1 MAALNALRAEVQ
13 LVSQNNSTVM
23 QALHYLTTP
32 APVPSPPTPPPPP
45 AVHTASSVQGLIK
58 LSEVKEFDGKG
69 DVNSFL
75 FQVEDIFSLYH
86 SLSDEQKIVS
96 TSVRLEGLAKAWYR
110 SVRGDPS
117 LFLSWSTFTA
127 GLRAAFRTK
136 SEVAKARDQLH
147 DASQKANQ
155 TALSFATQLRHLF
168 LQIPNITEDEQLDRF
183 RRGLHPTLRAMVDI
197 HAPET
202 FANAVN
208 IAVAHDS
215 AYRDAGMSTAVPMQ
229 LGTMK
234 QSRTPWHRNSQPA
247 TPSTRPAAYTAA
259 PAKPKPE
266 WRPLTAEEKEQ
277 YTANNKCTFCRKEG
291 HILRDCTHP
300 KKNRYRDGLS
310 SAADQADADLL
321 IFAGSYKGHP
331 TRILIDGG
339 ATASFIDTDF
349 CTRHAVDTATK
360 HDPDWIRLADG
371 HQQESTAL
379 IPDARIRMSTYK
391 GKQTLHCTKLHGFDI
406 ILGKPWLAELNPH
419 IDWKRNIM
427 TFKHGGKRHTL
438 RAPPPPR
445 DPDRDRYTI
454 STSGLYAAVRTKQP
468 MFLVNITPA
477 DTAPAEKHPHQVM
490 DCTTILQDYASVFPD
505 DLPAGLPPQR
515 AVDHHIDLEPSH
527 RPPVRATYNMST
539 CELAELKK
547 QITEMQ
553 EKGFIRPSTSPY
565 GAGVLFVRKK
575 DGSFRMCVDYR
586 PLNRITVKN
595 KYPLPRVDNLLDRLH
610 GATVF
615 SKIDLRQG
623 YHQIRIAPEDIPKTA
638 FRTRYGHFEFT
649 VLPFGLCNAPAT
661 FQRLMNDIFR
671 KELDDCVIVYLDD
684 ILIFSRNQQEH
695 AQHLRRVLD
704 LLQEHKL
711 YAKLSKCEFG
721 LDKTEF
727 LGHIISSA
735 GIACD
740 PAKVAAVE
748 TWPVPTTV
756 HDVRSFLGLANFYRR
771 FIKNFSDIAAPLTA
785 LTQADGHDKQG
796 KVTWTSTQ
804 QSAFDALKHAL
815 TTAPVLI
822 APDPTQPY
830 TLRCDASG
838 IGIGAV
844 LTQGTGPAERV
855 VAYHSRKLLPAERN
869 YPTHEQ
875 ELLSLVEALK
885 VWRHYLL
892 GVNFTLLTDN
902 WANKHLQT
910 QPRLDSKRQARWMEV
925 LQQYNCQID
934 HIPGKH
940 NVVADA
946 LSRRPD
952 YHVYAH
958 IMQLHTLKSGTAQ
971 GAEHSHVSVTQQ
983 ILSTVGTTAA
993 ADAQYQH
1000 HFAAVLAG
1008 KARQFEIE
1016 GSLLYHTGR
1025 GLRRLY
1031 IPAGPLRTDLLR
1043 EAHDIPISGHLGRD
1057 KTYHRLSRHFFWPR
1071 MSASVHDYVRTCNSC
1086 QRSKTNTSKPIGL
1099 LQPLPIPQHRWE
1111 QVSMDLIT
1119 QLPVSSAGNDAI
1131 VVFVDKLT
1139 KMIHAVP
1146 TTTSI
1151 TAPALARLFF
1161 DNVFRLH
1168 GLPKVIVSDRD
1179 PRFTSAFWQELFR
1192 LTGTHLN
1199 MSTANHPQ
1207 TDGQTERANRTLED
1221 MLRNF
1226 VSPHHD
1232 DWDEHLTAA
1241 EFAYNASVQAS
1252 TGFSPFRLNYGQE
1265 PHTPLSLAAP
1275 TAGTASADSETAPAF
1290 LERMARD
1297 ITAAKQH
1304 LLKAQE
1310 RQAKHANAKRTEHTF
1325 HVGDQVYLA
1334 DSFFA
1339 HTSPSNARAEHA
1351 THKFTPRQHGPFKV
1365 LEVVTPV
1372 ALKLQFPEVWKNIHP
1387 VVHVSHVKLHNDG
1400 SALFPTRNPA
1410 PPPDPDIIDG
1420 EAHYE
1425 VQEIRNHRFLR
1436 GALQLQ
1442 VKWKGH
1448 PDHENSWLPY
1458 TQLQEDLSKGFLN
1471 KIVKA
1476 YERRT
1481 KQPRAWMKF
1490 KTSNCSLPA
1499 AIASDLPWT
1508 SIVHRVAS
1516 LKMVHKR
1523 SGDWT
1528 VDDIL
1533 NSEDPDDPAATAEPA
1548 PRAEKPAPRA
1558 ERRFTPIPIP
1568 HFAEAPPQA
1577 TARPPPR
1584 KERDFIPPR
1593 QERGTSST
1601 AAQPP
1606 APPQPR
1612 HHPKRQFE
1620 QDCPRCKHY
1629 KQTADQLHAV
1639 NRALEKEKDNLY
1651 ALLKQHTTPQNPA
1664 VHTASSVQGLIKLS
1678 EVKEFD
1684 GKGDVNSFLFQVEDI
1699 FSLYHSLSD
1708 EQKIVSTSVRLEG
1721 LAKAWYRSVR
1731 GDPSLFLSWSTFTAG
1746 LRAAFR
1752 TKSEVAKARDQ
1763 LHDAS
1768 QKANQTALSFATQL
1782 RHLFLQIPNITEDE
1796 QLDRFRRGLHPT
1808 LRAMVDIHAPETFAN
1823 AVNIAVAHD
1832 SAYRDAGM
1840 STAVPMQLGTMK
1852 QSRTPWHRNSQP
1864 ATPSTRPA
1872 AYTAAPAKPK
1882 PEWRPLTAEEKEQ
1895 YTANNKC
1902 TFCRKEGHILRD
1914 CTHPKKN
1921 RYRDGLSSAADQADA
1936 DLLIFAGSYKGHP
1949 TRILI
1954 DGGATASFID
1964 TDFCTRHAVDTAT
1977 KHDPDWIRL
1986 ADGHQQE
1993 STALIPDARIR
2004 MSTYKG
2010 KQTLHCTKLH
2020 GFDIIL
2026 GKPWLAELNPHID
2039 WKRNIMTFKH
2049 GGKRHTL
2056 RAPPPPR
2063 DPDRDRY
2070 TISTS
2075 GLYAAVRTKQPMFL
2089 VNITPADTAPAE
2101 KHPHQVMDCTTILQD
2116 YASVF
2121 PDDLPAGLPPQRAV
2135 DHHIDLEPSHRPPVR
2150 ATYNMSTCELAELK
2164 KQITEMQEKGFIR
2177 PSTSPYGAGVLFVR
2191 KKDGS
2196 FRMCVD
2202 YRPLNRITVK
2212 NKYPLPRV
2220 DNLLDRLHGA
2230 TVFSKID
2237 LRQGYHQIRIAP
2249 EDIPKTAFRTR
2260 YGHFEFT
2267 VLPFGLC
2274 NAPATFQRLM
2284 NDIFRKELDDCVIVY
2299 LDDILIFSRNQQ
2311 EHAQHLRR
2319 VLDLLQEHK
2328 LYAKLSKCEFG
2339 LDKTE
2344 FLGHI
2349 ISSAGIAC
2357 DPAKVAAVETW
2368 PVPTTVHDVRSFLGL
2383 ANFYRRFI
2391 KNFSDI
2397 AAPLTALT
2405 QADGHDKQGKVT
2417 WTSTQQSAFD
2427 ALKHALTTAPVL
2439 IAPDPTQPY
2448 TLRCDASGIGIGAVL
2463 TQGTGPA
2470 ERVVAYHSR
2479 KLLPAER
2486 NYPTHE
2492 QELLSLVE
2500 ALKVWRHYLL
2510 GVNFTLLTDNW
2521 ANKHLQTQPRLDSKR
2536 QARWMEVLQQYNC
2549 QIDHIPGKH
2558 NVVADALSRR
2568 PDYHVYAHIMQ
2579 LHTLKSGTA
2588 QGAEHSHVSVTQQI
2602 LSTVGTTAAADA
2614 QYQHHFAAVLA
2625 GKARQFEIEGSL
2637 LYHTGRGLRRLY
2649 IPAGPLR
2656 TDLLREAHDI
2666 PISGHLGRDKT
2677 YHRLSRHFFWPR
2689 MSASVHDYVRTCNSC
2704 QRSKTNTSKPI
2715 GLLQPLPIP
2724 QHRWE
2729 QVSMDLITQ
2738 LPVSSAGN
2746 DAIVVFVD
2754 KLTKM
2759 IHAVPTTTSITAPA
2773 LARLFFDNVFR
2784 LHGLPK
2790 VIVSDRDPRFTSA
2803 FWQELFRLTGT
2814 HLNMSTANHPQTDG
2828 QTERANRTLED
2839 MLRNFVS
2846 PHHDDWDE
2854 HLTAAEF
2861 AYNASV
2867 QASTGFS
2874 PFRLNY
2880 GQEPHTPL
2888 SLAAPTAGTASADSE
2903 TAPAFLERMARDIT
2917 AAKQHLLKAQE
2928 RQAKHANAKR
2938 TEHTFHVG
2946 DQVYLADSFFAHTS
2960 PSNARAEHATHKFT
2974 PRQHGPFKVLEV
2986 VTPVALKLQ
2995 FPEVWKNIH
3004 PVVHVSHVKL
3014 HNDGSALFPTRNP
3027 APPPDPDII
3036 DGEAHYEVQEIR
3048 NHRFLRGALQLQ
3060 VKWKG
3065 HPDHENSWLP
3075 YTQLQEDLSK
3085 GFLNKIVKAYERRT
3099 KQPRAWMKFKS

>member
-1 MAALNALRAEVQ
+1 PRRPPQAPRSSQAATQPAASEPGPSTPPPAKRSKPAAEPTKGKGKGKAAKEKPAPQPGRWLDRDCNAALNMQRIGESRWRPLELCYWPDQGALPAKGKEYPGLGYKRLRDKPPKAQEQQQQPAEAQDPWPLQAAVGVYDLGPHGLLPHHIRGGQAFLEGEAGRRAVGQRIGESSWRPLELCYWPEQGALPAKGKEYPGLGYKRLRDKPPKAQEQQQQPAEAQNLPSSSKMRICLGLLAVALATLTLPCPPVNASLSKFKLFFGNSPGLVPNTTVAYGEELYRGFHQLEANGDWVVGAHGTKDEKLGAIVAMGVTTFYLAAKVYIEAYHTVPKGICRKIVRFMAWDYFGSWCMFPILFVLGPEGFGHISAYGSVIAHQVLDITSKNIWSMAGHFLRVKLAGEPVEVEEYVDSNEVDPAEMDQVQDKGTQALAHRQSFLVMRNRMQQKGVEVRASLDNSDRDQAENGMGGGAVTMGQWGMGNKAVGDPGAMGLGMVTKAVEEPAEKMGPLEPGRVILCMPDVALVDFWRLQFSSLPAPFEVYPAVGPDMTLQLVQQSLQLGGPSFCDFVLVAPDFLQNASPSGLVRRLKMMGMRVAAYGWQPAGPMRQLVETSNVDGFLEGPTAPHGVNRSQFSALVFRMQQLKKMASMAALGAPPSMLPPTTSQHSTAVLASSVPNPLQSDSIPAAFPGQGLGTPTTANPLFSVMNSSPPSPLSSRPTVLAPMVVHKRSGDWTVDDILNSEDPDDPAATAEPAPRAEKPAPRAERRFTPIPIPHFAEAPPQATARPPPRKERDFIPPRQERGTSSTAAQPPAPPQPRHHPKRQFEQDCPRCKHYKQTADQ
-13 LVSQNNSTVM
+13 LHAVNR
-23 QALHYLTTP
+23 ALEKEKDNLYALLKQHTTP
-32 APVPSPPTPPPPP
+32 QNP

-147 DASQKANQ
+147 EASQKANQ

-952 YHVYAH
+952 YHVTS
-958 IMQLHTLKSGTAQ
+958 ITTL
-971 GAEHSHVSVTQQ
+971 
-983 ILSTVGTTAA
+983 L
-993 ADAQYQH
+993 
-1000 HFAAVLAG
+1000 VLAG

-1111 QVSMDLIT
+1111 QVSLDLIT

-1252 TGFSPFRLNYGQE
+1252 TGFSPFRLNSGQE

-1275 TAGTASADSETAPAF
+1275 TAGAATADSETAPAF

-1442 VKWKGH
+1442 
-1448 PDHENSWLPY
+1448 
-1458 TQLQEDLSKGFLN
+1458 
-1471 KIVKA
+1471 
-1476 YERRT
+1476 
-1481 KQPRAWMKF
+1481 
-1490 KTSNCSLPA
+1490 
-1499 AIASDLPWT
+1499 
-1508 SIVHRVAS
+1508 
-1516 LKMVHKR
+1516 
-1523 SGDWT
+1523 
-1528 VDDIL
+1528 
-1533 NSEDPDDPAATAEPA
+1533 
-1548 PRAEKPAPRA
+1548 
-1558 ERRFTPIPIP
+1558 
-1568 HFAEAPPQA
+1568 
-1577 TARPPPR
+1577 
-1584 KERDFIPPR
+1584 
-1593 QERGTSST
+1593 
-1601 AAQPP
+1601 
-1606 APPQPR
+1606 
-1612 HHPKRQFE
+1612 
-1620 QDCPRCKHY
+1620 
-1629 KQTADQLHAV
+1629 
-1639 NRALEKEKDNLY
+1639 
-1651 ALLKQHTTPQNPA
+1651 
-1664 VHTASSVQGLIKLS
+1664 
-1678 EVKEFD
+1678 
-1684 GKGDVNSFLFQVEDI
+1684 
-1699 FSLYHSLSD
+1699 
-1708 EQKIVSTSVRLEG
+1708 
-1721 LAKAWYRSVR
+1721 
-1731 GDPSLFLSWSTFTAG
+1731 
-1746 LRAAFR
+1746 
-1752 TKSEVAKARDQ
+1752 
-1763 LHDAS
+1763 
-1768 QKANQTALSFATQL
+1768 
-1782 RHLFLQIPNITEDE
+1782 
-1796 QLDRFRRGLHPT
+1796 
-1808 LRAMVDIHAPETFAN
+1808 
-1823 AVNIAVAHD
+1823 
-1832 SAYRDAGM
+1832 
-1840 STAVPMQLGTMK
+1840 
-1852 QSRTPWHRNSQP
+1852 
-1864 ATPSTRPA
+1864 
-1872 AYTAAPAKPK
+1872 
-1882 PEWRPLTAEEKEQ
+1882 
-1895 YTANNKC
+1895 
-1902 TFCRKEGHILRD
+1902 
-1914 CTHPKKN
+1914 
-1921 RYRDGLSSAADQADA
+1921 
-1936 DLLIFAGSYKGHP
+1936 
-1949 TRILI
+1949 
-1954 DGGATASFID
+1954 
-1964 TDFCTRHAVDTAT
+1964 
-1977 KHDPDWIRL
+1977 
-1986 ADGHQQE
+1986 
-1993 STALIPDARIR
+1993 
-2004 MSTYKG
+2004 
-2010 KQTLHCTKLH
+2010 
-2020 GFDIIL
+2020 
-2026 GKPWLAELNPHID
+2026 
-2039 WKRNIMTFKH
+2039 
-2049 GGKRHTL
+2049 
-2056 RAPPPPR
+2056 
-2063 DPDRDRY
+2063 
-2070 TISTS
+2070 
-2075 GLYAAVRTKQPMFL
+2075 
-2089 VNITPADTAPAE
+2089 
-2101 KHPHQVMDCTTILQD
+2101 
-2116 YASVF
+2116 
-2121 PDDLPAGLPPQRAV
+2121 
-2135 DHHIDLEPSHRPPVR
+2135 PV
-2150 ATYNMSTCELAELK
+2150 
-2164 KQITEMQEKGFIR
+2164 
-2177 PSTSPYGAGVLFVR
+2177 
-2191 KKDGS
+2191 
-2196 FRMCVD
+2196 
-2202 YRPLNRITVK
+2202 
-2212 NKYPLPRV
+2212 
-2220 DNLLDRLHGA
+2220 
-2230 TVFSKID
+2230 
-2237 LRQGYHQIRIAP
+2237 
-2249 EDIPKTAFRTR
+2249 
-2260 YGHFEFT
+2260 
-2267 VLPFGLC
+2267 
-2274 NAPATFQRLM
+2274 
-2284 NDIFRKELDDCVIVY
+2284 
-2299 LDDILIFSRNQQ
+2299 
-2311 EHAQHLRR
+2311 
-2319 VLDLLQEHK
+2319 
-2328 LYAKLSKCEFG
+2328 
-2339 LDKTE
+2339 
-2344 FLGHI
+2344 
-2349 ISSAGIAC
+2349 
-2357 DPAKVAAVETW
+2357 
-2368 PVPTTVHDVRSFLGL
+2368 
-2383 ANFYRRFI
+2383 
-2391 KNFSDI
+2391 
-2397 AAPLTALT
+2397 
-2405 QADGHDKQGKVT
+2405 
-2417 WTSTQQSAFD
+2417 
-2427 ALKHALTTAPVL
+2427 
-2439 IAPDPTQPY
+2439 
-2448 TLRCDASGIGIGAVL
+2448 
-2463 TQGTGPA
+2463 
-2470 ERVVAYHSR
+2470 
-2479 KLLPAER
+2479 
-2486 NYPTHE
+2486 
-2492 QELLSLVE
+2492 
-2500 ALKVWRHYLL
+2500 
-2510 GVNFTLLTDNW
+2510 
-2521 ANKHLQTQPRLDSKR
+2521 
-2536 QARWMEVLQQYNC
+2536 
-2549 QIDHIPGKH
+2549 
-2558 NVVADALSRR
+2558 
-2568 PDYHVYAHIMQ
+2568 
-2579 LHTLKSGTA
+2579 
-2588 QGAEHSHVSVTQQI
+2588 
-2602 LSTVGTTAAADA
+2602 
-2614 QYQHHFAAVLA
+2614 
-2625 GKARQFEIEGSL
+2625 
-2637 LYHTGRGLRRLY
+2637 
-2649 IPAGPLR
+2649 
-2656 TDLLREAHDI
+2656 
-2666 PISGHLGRDKT
+2666 
-2677 YHRLSRHFFWPR
+2677 
-2689 MSASVHDYVRTCNSC
+2689 
-2704 QRSKTNTSKPI
+2704 
-2715 GLLQPLPIP
+2715 
-2724 QHRWE
+2724 
-2729 QVSMDLITQ
+2729 
-2738 LPVSSAGN
+2738 
-2746 DAIVVFVD
+2746 
-2754 KLTKM
+2754 
-2759 IHAVPTTTSITAPA
+2759 
-2773 LARLFFDNVFR
+2773 
-2784 LHGLPK
+2784 
-2790 VIVSDRDPRFTSA
+2790 
-2803 FWQELFRLTGT
+2803 
-2814 HLNMSTANHPQTDG
+2814 
-2828 QTERANRTLED
+2828 
-2839 MLRNFVS
+2839 
-2846 PHHDDWDE
+2846 
-2854 HLTAAEF
+2854 
-2861 AYNASV
+2861 
-2867 QASTGFS
+2867 
-2874 PFRLNY
+2874 
-2880 GQEPHTPL
+2880 
-2888 SLAAPTAGTASADSE
+2888 
-2903 TAPAFLERMARDIT
+2903 
-2917 AAKQHLLKAQE
+2917 
-2928 RQAKHANAKR
+2928 
-2938 TEHTFHVG
+2938 
-2946 DQVYLADSFFAHTS
+2946 
-2960 PSNARAEHATHKFT
+2960 
-2974 PRQHGPFKVLEV
+2974 
-2986 VTPVALKLQ
+2986 
-2995 FPEVWKNIH
+2995 
-3004 PVVHVSHVKL
+3004 
-3014 HNDGSALFPTRNP
+3014 
-3027 APPPDPDII
+3027 
-3036 DGEAHYEVQEIR
+3036 
-3048 NHRFLRGALQLQ
+3048 
-3060 VKWKG
+3060 
-3065 HPDHENSWLP
+3065 
-3075 YTQLQEDLSK
+3075 
-3085 GFLNKIVKAYERRT
+3085 
-3099 KQPRAWMKFKS
+3099 

>member
-1 MAALNALRAEVQ
+1 MAALNSLRAEVQ
-13 LVSQNNSTVM
+13 VVSQNNSTVM

-32 APVPSPPTPPPPP
+32 APAPPPSPIPPPPP

-96 TSVRLEGLAKAWYR
+96 TSVRLDGLAKAWYR
-110 SVRGDPS
+110 SVRAQPS
-117 LFLSWSTFTA
+117 PAQPSPAQPSPAQPSPAQPSPAQPYSPTLHFL
-127 GLRAAFRTK
+127 LRTK

-247 TPSTRPAAYTAA
+247 APSTRPAAHNTA

-300 KKNRYRDGLS
+300 KKNRYRDLS

-468 MFLVNITPA
+468 MFLINITPA

-490 DCTTILQDYASVFPD
+490 DCKTILQDYASVFPD

-575 DGSFRMCVDYR
+575 DNTFRMCVDYR

-721 LDKTEF
+721 LDNTEF

-958 IMQLHTLKSGTAQ
+958 IMQLHTLKSGSAQ
-971 GAEHSHVSVTQQ
+971 GTEHSHVSVTQQ

-1111 QVSMDLIT
+1111 QVNLDLIT

-1161 DNVFRLH
+1161 DNIFRLH

-1241 EFAYNASVQAS
+1241 EFAYNALVQAS
-1252 TGFSPFRLNYGQE
+1252 TGFSPFRLNSGQE
-1265 PHTPLSLAAP
+1265 PHTPLTLAAP
-1275 TAGTASADSETAPAF
+1275 TAGAATADSETAPAF
-1290 LERMARD
+1290 LDRMARD
-1297 ITAAKQH
+1297 ITAARQH

-1481 KQPRAWMKF
+1481 KQPR
-1490 KTSNCSLPA
+1490 T
-1499 AIASDLPWT
+1499 
-1508 SIVHRVAS
+1508 
-1516 LKMVHKR
+1516 
-1523 SGDWT
+1523 
-1528 VDDIL
+1528 
-1533 NSEDPDDPAATAEPA
+1533 
-1548 PRAEKPAPRA
+1548 
-1558 ERRFTPIPIP
+1558 
-1568 HFAEAPPQA
+1568 
-1577 TARPPPR
+1577 
-1584 KERDFIPPR
+1584 
-1593 QERGTSST
+1593 
-1601 AAQPP
+1601 
-1606 APPQPR
+1606 
-1612 HHPKRQFE
+1612 
-1620 QDCPRCKHY
+1620 
-1629 KQTADQLHAV
+1629 
-1639 NRALEKEKDNLY
+1639 
-1651 ALLKQHTTPQNPA
+1651 
-1664 VHTASSVQGLIKLS
+1664 
-1678 EVKEFD
+1678 
-1684 GKGDVNSFLFQVEDI
+1684 
-1699 FSLYHSLSD
+1699 
-1708 EQKIVSTSVRLEG
+1708 
-1721 LAKAWYRSVR
+1721 
-1731 GDPSLFLSWSTFTAG
+1731 
-1746 LRAAFR
+1746 
-1752 TKSEVAKARDQ
+1752 
-1763 LHDAS
+1763 
-1768 QKANQTALSFATQL
+1768 
-1782 RHLFLQIPNITEDE
+1782 
-1796 QLDRFRRGLHPT
+1796 
-1808 LRAMVDIHAPETFAN
+1808 
-1823 AVNIAVAHD
+1823 
-1832 SAYRDAGM
+1832 
-1840 STAVPMQLGTMK
+1840 
-1852 QSRTPWHRNSQP
+1852 
-1864 ATPSTRPA
+1864 
-1872 AYTAAPAKPK
+1872 
-1882 PEWRPLTAEEKEQ
+1882 
-1895 YTANNKC
+1895 
-1902 TFCRKEGHILRD
+1902 
-1914 CTHPKKN
+1914 
-1921 RYRDGLSSAADQADA
+1921 
-1936 DLLIFAGSYKGHP
+1936 
-1949 TRILI
+1949 
-1954 DGGATASFID
+1954 
-1964 TDFCTRHAVDTAT
+1964 
-1977 KHDPDWIRL
+1977 
-1986 ADGHQQE
+1986 
-1993 STALIPDARIR
+1993 
-2004 MSTYKG
+2004 
-2010 KQTLHCTKLH
+2010 
-2020 GFDIIL
+2020 
-2026 GKPWLAELNPHID
+2026 
-2039 WKRNIMTFKH
+2039 
-2049 GGKRHTL
+2049 
-2056 RAPPPPR
+2056 
-2063 DPDRDRY
+2063 
-2070 TISTS
+2070 
-2075 GLYAAVRTKQPMFL
+2075 
-2089 VNITPADTAPAE
+2089 
-2101 KHPHQVMDCTTILQD
+2101 
-2116 YASVF
+2116 
-2121 PDDLPAGLPPQRAV
+2121 
-2135 DHHIDLEPSHRPPVR
+2135 
-2150 ATYNMSTCELAELK
+2150 
-2164 KQITEMQEKGFIR
+2164 
-2177 PSTSPYGAGVLFVR
+2177 
-2191 KKDGS
+2191 
-2196 FRMCVD
+2196 
-2202 YRPLNRITVK
+2202 
-2212 NKYPLPRV
+2212 
-2220 DNLLDRLHGA
+2220 
-2230 TVFSKID
+2230 
-2237 LRQGYHQIRIAP
+2237 
-2249 EDIPKTAFRTR
+2249 
-2260 YGHFEFT
+2260 
-2267 VLPFGLC
+2267 
-2274 NAPATFQRLM
+2274 
-2284 NDIFRKELDDCVIVY
+2284 
-2299 LDDILIFSRNQQ
+2299 
-2311 EHAQHLRR
+2311 
-2319 VLDLLQEHK
+2319 
-2328 LYAKLSKCEFG
+2328 
-2339 LDKTE
+2339 
-2344 FLGHI
+2344 
-2349 ISSAGIAC
+2349 
-2357 DPAKVAAVETW
+2357 
-2368 PVPTTVHDVRSFLGL
+2368 
-2383 ANFYRRFI
+2383 
-2391 KNFSDI
+2391 
-2397 AAPLTALT
+2397 
-2405 QADGHDKQGKVT
+2405 
-2417 WTSTQQSAFD
+2417 
-2427 ALKHALTTAPVL
+2427 
-2439 IAPDPTQPY
+2439 
-2448 TLRCDASGIGIGAVL
+2448 
-2463 TQGTGPA
+2463 
-2470 ERVVAYHSR
+2470 
-2479 KLLPAER
+2479 
-2486 NYPTHE
+2486 
-2492 QELLSLVE
+2492 
-2500 ALKVWRHYLL
+2500 
-2510 GVNFTLLTDNW
+2510 
-2521 ANKHLQTQPRLDSKR
+2521 
-2536 QARWMEVLQQYNC
+2536 
-2549 QIDHIPGKH
+2549 
-2558 NVVADALSRR
+2558 
-2568 PDYHVYAHIMQ
+2568 
-2579 LHTLKSGTA
+2579 
-2588 QGAEHSHVSVTQQI
+2588 
-2602 LSTVGTTAAADA
+2602 
-2614 QYQHHFAAVLA
+2614 
-2625 GKARQFEIEGSL
+2625 
-2637 LYHTGRGLRRLY
+2637 
-2649 IPAGPLR
+2649 
-2656 TDLLREAHDI
+2656 
-2666 PISGHLGRDKT
+2666 
-2677 YHRLSRHFFWPR
+2677 
-2689 MSASVHDYVRTCNSC
+2689 
-2704 QRSKTNTSKPI
+2704 
-2715 GLLQPLPIP
+2715 
-2724 QHRWE
+2724 
-2729 QVSMDLITQ
+2729 
-2738 LPVSSAGN
+2738 
-2746 DAIVVFVD
+2746 
-2754 KLTKM
+2754 
-2759 IHAVPTTTSITAPA
+2759 
-2773 LARLFFDNVFR
+2773 
-2784 LHGLPK
+2784 
-2790 VIVSDRDPRFTSA
+2790 
-2803 FWQELFRLTGT
+2803 
-2814 HLNMSTANHPQTDG
+2814 
-2828 QTERANRTLED
+2828 
-2839 MLRNFVS
+2839 
-2846 PHHDDWDE
+2846 
-2854 HLTAAEF
+2854 
-2861 AYNASV
+2861 
-2867 QASTGFS
+2867 
-2874 PFRLNY
+2874 
-2880 GQEPHTPL
+2880 
-2888 SLAAPTAGTASADSE
+2888 
-2903 TAPAFLERMARDIT
+2903 
-2917 AAKQHLLKAQE
+2917 
-2928 RQAKHANAKR
+2928 
-2938 TEHTFHVG
+2938 
-2946 DQVYLADSFFAHTS
+2946 
-2960 PSNARAEHATHKFT
+2960 
-2974 PRQHGPFKVLEV
+2974 
-2986 VTPVALKLQ
+2986 
-2995 FPEVWKNIH
+2995 
-3004 PVVHVSHVKL
+3004 
-3014 HNDGSALFPTRNP
+3014 
-3027 APPPDPDII
+3027 
-3036 DGEAHYEVQEIR
+3036 
-3048 NHRFLRGALQLQ
+3048 
-3060 VKWKG
+3060 
-3065 HPDHENSWLP
+3065 
-3075 YTQLQEDLSK
+3075 
-3085 GFLNKIVKAYERRT
+3085 
-3099 KQPRAWMKFKS
+3099 WMKFKS